1 MLFNQTNEVEKYVFS
16 NGDEL
21 ENPEPLIQSVLACS
35 QNIFPL
41 RKSLQT
47 SDKRLETE
55 RVQNILVQNQAH
67 NKQLKNIC
75 IYENE
80 DGININYL
88 TAVAFP
94 KSHI

>member
-55 RVQNILVQNQAH
+55 RVQNIRVQNQAH
-67 NKQLKNIC
+67 NKQLKKHLYI
-75 IYENE
+75 
-80 DGININYL
+80 
-88 TAVAFP
+88 
-94 KSHI
+94 